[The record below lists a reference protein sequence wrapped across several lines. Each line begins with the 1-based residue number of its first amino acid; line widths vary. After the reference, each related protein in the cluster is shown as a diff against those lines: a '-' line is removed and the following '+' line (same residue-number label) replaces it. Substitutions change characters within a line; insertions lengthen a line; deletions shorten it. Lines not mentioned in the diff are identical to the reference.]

1 MDIKGTEDKLNQ
13 VDSLLSTLT
22 KVVKKHWII
31 LLIILFGLFIYWA
44 FNLPDDNNNS
54 DNTEQ
59 IDNSQNTDT
68 QNIDDN

>member
-31 LLIILFGLFIYWA
+31 LLIILFGLFIYWT
-44 FNLPDDNNNS
+44 FNLPDDNKNS